1 MPSLTNITEIGYTA
15 VSLSSYIPGYSS
27 LSFAWVHSRIFA
39 STHNQFAMPANDV
52 DDDSSEVASVSG
64 MSPEYGVERILT
76 DLIEQE
82 PDDPTG
88 DPPRPFF
95 TKKNSQVTFEV

>member
-1 MPSLTNITEIGYTA
+1 MGTQPCPFPLI
-15 VSLSSYIPGYSS
+15 YIPGYSS
-27 LSFAWVHSRIFA
+27 LSLAWVHSHIFA
-39 STHNQFAMPANDV
+39 STHNQFAVPANDV

-64 MSPEYGVERILT
+64 MSSEHGVERILT

-95 TKKNSQVTFEV
+95 TKKILK